1 MGAHP
6 SSSFQV
12 GIYRIFDLVRS
23 TIDGLVKSQ
32 KSDDKVKSFRCK
44 ACKYEG
50 MRRTYVYAAMTE
62 DAAQRSRWT
71 FYEVVTIGSSLLT
84 EFIAKTLTF
93 SRRTEQDEY
102 GRAIVQFLLLL

>member
-1 MGAHP
+1 MGANP

-12 GIYRIFDLVRS
+12 GIYRIFDLVTS

-44 ACKYEG
+44 ARKYEG

-84 EFIAKTLTF
+84 EFIAITLTF
-93 SRRTEQDEY
+93 STQTEQDEY
-102 GRAIVQFLLLL
+102 EAIFQFLLLL